1 MTEMKKYNNLFALTY
16 YFQEIFPDY
25 ETFKKFTDSLEI
37 YSTDDTISEEFN
49 KYLFEIL
56 FAHFYNNNVRY
67 DSIDCFELEFG
78 NVYKNN
84 FKMLQMRKA
93 TIDKIYQLTD
103 DDLKELST
111 SLTNLAYNP
120 NTEPDNPLK
129 PLNYVSNQSYSVANM
144 GKLNAYITAINSI
157 PDLDAG
163 NIISKFEWL
172 FIQIYPD
179 SDLINL
185 FINKE

>member
-1 MTEMKKYNNLFALTY
+1 MTEVKKFNNLFALTY
-16 YFQEIFPDY
+16 YFQEVFPDY
-25 ETFKKFTDSLEI
+25 ETFKQFTDTLDI
-37 YSTDDTISEEFN
+37 YSADDTVSEEFN
-49 KYLFEIL
+49 KYMFEIL

-67 DSIDCFELEFG
+67 DSIDFFELEFG

-84 FKMLQMRKA
+84 FKMLKMRK
-93 TIDKIYQLTD
+93 TQIDKIYQLTD
-103 DDLKELST
+103 EELAQLT
-111 SLTNLAYNP
+111 SNLTNLAYNP
-120 NTEPDNPLK
+120 NNEPDDPLK

-172 FIQIYPD
+172 FIQVYPD
-179 SDLINL
+179 SDSINL
-185 FINKE
+185 FKNKE